1 MCRVSIKLLGLDV
14 DGTLLKHDKTVHP
27 DDLAAIR
34 RARDAGI
41 TVVLATGRLV
51 GTTMAIA
58 EQVGL
63 DGLMVCADGTLVV
76 DAKTHHVVERR
87 SFALSH
93 ARHATALAREHGLG
107 TFVLHDDAIHF
118 DERAAMH
125 AHYASGWTPHLTQHT
140 QLAECC
146 VTDQVLGIISFG
158 PERQVEQTRE
168 RLGDRAG
175 AATLTFGALVDHVL
189 KLTPAGVDKATGLAA
204 VAERLGLKREQVA
217 AVGDWLNDVP
227 MLRWAG
233 RSYAMGQA
241 VEEVKRSAQRV
252 LVATARDGGGIAE
265 AVELILGE

>member
-1 MCRVSIKLLGLDV
+1 VGIKLLGLDV
-14 DGTLLKHDKTVHP
+14 DGTLLRHDKTIHV
-27 DDLAAIR
+27 DDRAAIR

-41 TVVLATGRLV
+41 SVVLATGRLV

-87 SFALSH
+87 SFSLAH
-93 ARHATALAREHGLG
+93 ARHATQLAREHGLG

-125 AHYASGWTPHLTQHT
+125 AHYASGWTPHLTQHPT
-140 QLAECC
+140 LEECC
-146 VTDQVLGIISFG
+146 VTADVLGIISFG
-158 PERQVEQTRE
+158 PQLQVEATRE
-168 RLGDRAG
+168 KLGDEAG
-175 AATLTFGALVDHVL
+175 AATLTFGAMVDHVL
-189 KLTPAGVDKATGLAA
+189 KLTPIGIDKATGLAA
-204 VAERLGLKREQVA
+204 VAAHLGLAREQVA

-227 MLRWAG
+227 MLKWAG

-241 VEEVKRSAQRV
+241 VEEVRRSAQIV
-252 LVATARDGGGIAE
+252 LKATAREGGGIAE
-265 AVELILGE
+265 AVELILSE